1 MSNNI
6 ISIVSMS
13 ASAGFIAAMGLVT
26 PSYGATTIDFTLQQN
41 GLADTVQ
48 VSYFDA
54 GKALIKAAGG
64 DPNIDLLF
72 QQSTETMTVINHA
85 DGSTLDISAE
95 KVTALASQA
104 SGVMDLVRQ
113 QLTAQMENMSEEQ
126 REQLQKMIESMG
138 GGQLVQP
145 PPPASQPKSLKETGV
160 QTING
165 FACNKTEVYEGAQ
178 KIAEVCT
185 APADVLGIPAV
196 DYAVIGA
203 MRKMSD
209 KLREE
214 TAKISGQMGQNL
226 PQFGNSEVAGVPVH
240 MKDKSGNSM
249 TVTQIQAG
257 IGDIV
262 LEKPAGYI
270 TKQMPSLPQLV
281 Q

>member
-1 MSNNI
+1 VSNNI

-13 ASAGFIAAMGLVT
+13 ASAGFIAAMGLMT
-26 PSYGATTIDFTLQQN
+26 PSYGATTIDFTLKQN

-85 DGSTLDISAE
+85 DGSTLDINAE
-95 KVTALASQA
+95 KVSALASQA

-138 GGQLVQP
+138 GGQLIQP
-145 PPPASQPKSLKETGV
+145 SPPASQPKSLKETGV

-165 FACNKTEVYEGAQ
+165 LACNKTEVYEGGQ

-185 APADVLGIPAV
+185 SPADVLGIPAA
-196 DYAVIGA
+196 DFAVIEA

-226 PQFGNSEVAGVPVH
+226 PQFGNSEVAGVPVQ

-249 TVTQIQAG
+249 TVTRIQAG
-257 IGDIV
+257 IGDAV